1 MEEKYAGT
9 VVEGLSDRESEGLS
23 EREPEN
29 IIFTL
34 HSARNLADKD
44 FVGKSDPY
52 AILTYGTQEKQTR
65 TIKNNLN
72 PVWDHRVTFDH
83 EENVETINVEVFDED
98 ALSSFGESLG
108 RLSID
113 VAEIAR
119 GKSLKDVESNLETSS
134 SGSIKYSA
142 EMISDSTS
150 SKWQQPLNEGTIDSK
165 LETRSDSEAM
175 MTDL

>member
-9 VVEGLSDRESEGLS
+9 VVEGLPEVLL
-23 EREPEN
+23 EREPEREPEK

-72 PVWDHRVTFDH
+72 PVWDHRVTFTH
-83 EENVETINVEVFDED
+83 EENVQKIIVEVFDED
-98 ALSSFGESLG
+98 ALSSFGQSLG

-119 GKSLKDVESNLETSS
+119 GKSQIGVEANLETSS

-142 EMISDSTS
+142 EMISDLTS
-150 SKWQQPLNEGTIDSK
+150 STWQHPQNE
-165 LETRSDSEAM
+165 E
-175 MTDL
+175 

>member
-1 MEEKYAGT
+1 MTETQTSGIEETQRLLRGEQMEEKYAGT
-9 VVEGLSDRESEGLS
+9 MKKGLP
-23 EREPEN
+23 EREPEQ

-83 EENVETINVEVFDED
+83 EENVVDSHDI
-98 ALSSFGESLG
+98 SLCF
-108 RLSID
+108 L
-113 VAEIAR
+113 
-119 GKSLKDVESNLETSS
+119 
-134 SGSIKYSA
+134 
-142 EMISDSTS
+142 
-150 SKWQQPLNEGTIDSK
+150 
-165 LETRSDSEAM
+165 
-175 MTDL
+175 